1 MDTVKS
7 AAPPSAAGSPPKTS
21 AGSLTTKIRA
31 HSAGMRV
38 ELIVDCSAEPATVAK
53 LLTGICLL
61 LQKADVSAANISG
74 SASAEE
80 PSADGGA
87 FQEK

>member
-1 MDTVKS
+1 
-7 AAPPSAAGSPPKTS
+7 
-21 AGSLTTKIRA
+21 
-31 HSAGMRV
+31 MRV